1 MPQESLQTA
10 EIPESSG
17 YHSGMSHRNIILI
30 GPMGSGKSTIGNI
43 IAKRLHR
50 EFQDSDQYIEKRTG
64 VDIARIFD
72 IEGEQGFRDRESSAL
87 QELLSQNN
95 RVIATGGGSVL
106 REENQQLL
114 KQKGFIVFL
123 DTSVKQ
129 QLQRLRR
136 DKKRPLLQ
144 TENPRERLEAL
155 FEARHPI
162 YVDLADLQVKTDKRV
177 ARRLAADIINQ
188 LPDNLK

>member
-1 MPQESLQTA
+1 
-10 EIPESSG
+10 
-17 YHSGMSHRNIILI
+17 MSQRNIILI

-50 EFQDSDQYIEKRTG
+50 EFQDSDHYIEQRTG

-72 IEGEQGFRDRESSAL
+72 IEGEQGFRDRETSAL
-87 QELLSQNN
+87 QELLTESG

-106 REENQQLL
+106 RPENQQLL
-114 KQKGFIVFL
+114 QQQGYIVFL
-123 DTSVKQ
+123 DTSLNQ
-129 QLQRLRR
+129 QMQRLRR

-144 TENPRERLEAL
+144 TDNPRARLESL
-155 FEARHPI
+155 LQERRPI
-162 YVDLADLQVKTDKRV
+162 YLDLADLVVKTDRRM

-188 LPDNLK
+188 LPENLK

>member
-1 MPQESLQTA
+1 MRYDTPMDQ
-10 EIPESSG
+10 
-17 YHSGMSHRNIILI
+17 RNIILI

-43 IAKRLHR
+43 MAKRLNR
-50 EFQDSDQYIEKRTG
+50 EFQDSDHYIEDRTG

-72 IEGEQGFRDRESSAL
+72 IEGEAGFRERESNAL
-87 QELLSQNN
+87 RDLLSLNN

-114 KQKGFIVFL
+114 KQKGYIVFL
-123 DTSVKQ
+123 DTSVNQ
-129 QLQRLRR
+129 QMMRLRR

-144 TENPRERLEAL
+144 TENPRQRLEAL
-155 FEARHPI
+155 FAERRPI
-162 YVDLADLQVKTDKRV
+162 YLDLADLAVKTDKRV
-177 ARRLAADIINQ
+177 ARRLAADIIDR

>member
-1 MPQESLQTA
+1 
-10 EIPESSG
+10 
-17 YHSGMSHRNIILI
+17 MSHRNIILV
-30 GPMGSGKSTIGNI
+30 GPMGSGKSTIGNL

-50 EFQDSDQYIEKRTG
+50 DFIDSDHYIEERTG

-72 IEGEQGFRDRESSAL
+72 VEGEQGFRDRESKAL
-87 QELLSQNN
+87 IDLLAQND

-106 REENQQLL
+106 REENQRLL
-114 KQKGFIVFL
+114 KQKGYIIFL
-123 DTSVKQ
+123 DTTVNQ
-129 QLQRLRR
+129 QMQRLQR

-155 FEARHPI
+155 LAERRPI
-162 YVDLADLQVKTDKRV
+162 YLDLADLTIKTDKRV

>member
-1 MPQESLQTA
+1 MD
-10 EIPESSG
+10 
-17 YHSGMSHRNIILI
+17 HRNIILI

-50 EFQDSDQYIEKRTG
+50 EFQDSDHFIEARTG

-72 IEGEQGFRDRESSAL
+72 IEGEQGFRDRESNAL
-87 QELLSQNN
+87 AELLSQNN

-106 REENQQLL
+106 REENQKLL
-114 KQKGFIVFL
+114 KQKGYIIFL
-123 DTSVKQ
+123 DTSVNQ
-129 QLQRLRR
+129 QMQRLSR

-155 FEARHPI
+155 FEQRHPI
-162 YVDLADLQVKTDKRV
+162 YLDLADLAIKTDKRV

>member
-1 MPQESLQTA
+1 MN
-10 EIPESSG
+10 
-17 YHSGMSHRNIILI
+17 HRNIILI

-43 IAKRLHR
+43 IAKRLNR
-50 EFQDSDQYIEKRTG
+50 EFQDSDHYIEDRTG

-72 IEGEQGFRDRESSAL
+72 IEGEQGFRDRESNAL
-87 QELLSQNN
+87 ADLLSQNN

-106 REENQQLL
+106 RKENQKLL
-114 KQKGFIVFL
+114 KKEGYIVFL

-129 QLQRLRR
+129 QMQRLQR

-144 TENPRERLEAL
+144 TDNPRERLEAL
-155 FEARHPI
+155 FDERRPI
-162 YVDLADLQVKTDKRV
+162 YLELADLAVKTDRRV
-177 ARRLAADIINQ
+177 ARRLAADIIKQ